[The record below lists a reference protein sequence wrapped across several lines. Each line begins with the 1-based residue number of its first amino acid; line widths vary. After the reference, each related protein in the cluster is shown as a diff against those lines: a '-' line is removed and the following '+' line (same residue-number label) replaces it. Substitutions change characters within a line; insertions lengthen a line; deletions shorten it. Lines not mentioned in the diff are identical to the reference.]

1 MFLAFIGTLWQ
12 ILGSILTH
20 VQQRLSTVIIQKQ
33 IQESESN
40 IPTEHKFM
48 LTI

>member
-33 IQESESN
+33 IQESK
-40 IPTEHKFM
+40 IPTENKFM